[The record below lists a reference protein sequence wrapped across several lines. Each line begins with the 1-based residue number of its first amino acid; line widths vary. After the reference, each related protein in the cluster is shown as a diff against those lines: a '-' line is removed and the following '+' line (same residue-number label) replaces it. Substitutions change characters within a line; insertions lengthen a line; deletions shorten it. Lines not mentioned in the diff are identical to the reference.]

1 MNNGTNPV
9 TGDHLI
15 DTAIDFET
23 AGYDQ
28 IFQEYSRLMHVIV
41 QREEA
46 YWNAIMLVH
55 NSIGLVHPFLSALL
69 DGLSGPAVNTPTR
82 AAAVTVTPAYVISCG
97 MVNVANSLA
106 AIKKN
111 VFDEERFSL
120 KELREAVNADF
131 RGFEDIQKLLLS
143 APKFGNDDDYVDRI
157 LVDLYDEWSDA
168 STRAENWVGDGSR
181 WQPSTLS
188 VTTQVLHG
196 KACGASPDGRNAQ
209 DFLSDGALSA
219 FPGTDEHGP
228 TALIR
233 SATKIHVQNLQS
245 TLFNMKFNPSAIEG
259 ELGTKKFIGLID
271 TYFALGGYQVQ
282 YNIVDKEM
290 LLDAQKHPNNYNDL
304 MVRVAGFTAKFVT
317 SVPMY
322 SARCIERTQFECV

>member
-1 MNNGTNPV
+1 M
-9 TGDHLI
+9 
-15 DTAIDFET
+15 
-23 AGYDQ
+23 
-28 IFQEYSRLMHVIV
+28 
-41 QREEA
+41 
-46 YWNAIMLVH
+46 
-55 NSIGLVHPFLSALL
+55 
-69 DGLSGPAVNTPTR
+69 
-82 AAAVTVTPAYVISCG
+82 
-97 MVNVANSLA
+97 
-106 AIKKN
+106 
-111 VFDEERFSL
+111 
-120 KELREAVNADF
+120 
-131 RGFEDIQKLLLS
+131 
-143 APKFGNDDDYVDRI
+143 DRI
-157 LVDLYDEWSDA
+157 LGELYDEWSA
-168 STRAENWVGDGSR
+168 AATRTENWGGDGSL

-233 SATKIHVQNLQS
+233 SAVKIHVQNLQS

-259 ELGTKKFIGLID
+259 EMGTKKFIGLID

-304 MVRVAGFTAKFVT
+304 MVRVAGFTAKFVDLGPD
-317 SVPMY
+317 VQ
-322 SARCIERTQFECV
+322 RQIIERTQFECV